1 MTDTFSDVEGY
12 PPDRDEHDLVLVLLD
27 GRDREVRRI
36 KITDTQKLAYFTLD
50 HTTFLDEAEV
60 QDIDGNVL
68 FRITLG
74 WTGYAGNVLEIHI
87 PDVGYWSQQFGP
99 RS

>member
-1 MTDTFSDVEGY
+1 MTDTFSDVDGY
-12 PPDRDEHDLVLVLLD
+12 PPDPNEHDLVLVILD
-27 GRDREVRRI
+27 NHGGEVGRVP
-36 KITDTQKLAYFTLD
+36 ITDIQKEAHFAVTKIVM
-50 HTTFLDEAEV
+50 LDEAEV

-74 WTGYAGNVLEIHI
+74 WTAYAGNDLKIHI
-87 PDVGYWSQQFGP
+87 PEVGFWS